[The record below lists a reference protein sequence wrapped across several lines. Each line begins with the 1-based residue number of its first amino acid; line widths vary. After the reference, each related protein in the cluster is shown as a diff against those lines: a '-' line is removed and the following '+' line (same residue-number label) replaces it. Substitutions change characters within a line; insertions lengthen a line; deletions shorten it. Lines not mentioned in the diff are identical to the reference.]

1 MMIVE
6 RMTDTTTDV
15 NDMMTDPAPK
25 IDPETSTDDGTT
37 SLDEMSLDE
46 RNRDAKKSHHE
57 RVEKSE
63 KCEW

>member
-57 RVEKSE
+57 RAEKSE

>member
-15 NDMMTDPAPK
+15 IDMMTDPATTT
-25 IDPETSTDDGTT
+25 DPDTMTEDGTT
-37 SLDEMSLDE
+37 SLDERS
-46 RNRDAKKSHHE
+46 DAKKSHE
-57 RVEKSE
+57 RAVTSE